1 MPTDG
6 LPVVLEGGAV
16 EIEVLF
22 FGDILRFATG
32 TRVRE
37 GFGNRITE
45 LTESRWV
52 VGGWREPTHPR

>member
-6 LPVVLEGGAV
+6 LSVVLEGGAV

-22 FGDILRFATG
+22 FSDVLRFATG
-32 TRVRE
+32 TRIRE

-45 LTESRWV
+45 PTESRWV
-52 VGGWREPTHPR
+52 AGGWREPTHLR

>member
-1 MPTDG
+1 MPIDR

-32 TRVRE
+32 THIRE
-37 GFGNRITE
+37 GRVNRITE
-45 LTESRWV
+45 LTGSRWV
-52 VGGWREPTHPR
+52 VEGWREPTHPR